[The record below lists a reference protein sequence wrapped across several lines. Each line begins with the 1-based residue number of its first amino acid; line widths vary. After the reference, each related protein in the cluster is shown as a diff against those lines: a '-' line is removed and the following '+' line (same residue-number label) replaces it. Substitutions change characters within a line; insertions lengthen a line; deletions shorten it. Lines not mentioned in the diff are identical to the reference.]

1 MLSYLT
7 GMLGVAA
14 LAAAWVAIQ
23 IAWGRSFPGDESEPD
38 VLARRR
44 DCSGCSHLGACA
56 PRLSTEEDLR

>member
-14 LAAAWVAIQ
+14 LAAGWVAVQ
-23 IAWGRSFPGDESEPD
+23 LAWGRSFPGDESEPD

-44 DCSGCSHLGACA
+44 DCTGCSQVHACTPRRPSEQA
-56 PRLSTEEDLR
+56 PR